1 MSLDEMTIQDDSS
14 EMTPEADTEA
24 LPPLTRYR
32 VSSYGADFDVEGLV
46 KRLER
51 GDIFVPDFQRAYVWT
66 PVQASQFIES
76 ILLGLPVPGIMLA
89 IEDDESE
96 SGKGRRYIVDG
107 LQRLTTLKAFLEGKF
122 PDGKPFRLKGVGEEF
137 EGKSYDEL
145 SGGDRRTIT
154 DYVIHATIIR
164 QEKPD
169 KDKSG
174 IYAVFRRL
182 NTNGTPLTPQEIRSA
197 IYQGR
202 FVRLLDE
209 LGQSE
214 DWRAVFPP
222 GRLALRKESEELIL
236 RFLALYNQSDS
247 YKKPLEMFLN
257 SFLEQ
262 HKDGPDDFLA
272 EQRRLFTDTL
282 AFIRQHLG
290 DDAFRTRAKVKRQ
303 FNRAVY
309 DSIMVGVAR
318 RLARGPVEHAEQMR
332 AAYERLLADERYSR
346 VIVGPTTDESS
357 VSERLKLATE
367 AFAAVE

>member
-1 MSLDEMTIQDDSS
+1 MSLETTTIQDDF
-14 EMTPEADTEA
+14 EVAPETDTED

-46 KRLER
+46 RRLER

-66 PVQASQFIES
+66 PAQASQFIES

-89 IEDDESE
+89 IEDDASDT
-96 SGKGRRYIVDG
+96 GKGRRYIVDG
-107 LQRLTTLKAFLEGKF
+107 LQRLTTLRAFLKGKF
-122 PDGKPFRLKGVGEEF
+122 PDGKPFKLNHVGKEF
-137 EGKSYDEL
+137 EGKSYMEL
-145 SGGDRRTIT
+145 SGGDQRAIS
-154 DYVIHATIIR
+154 DYIIHATIIR

-197 IYQGR
+197 IYQGS

-214 DWRAVFPP
+214 DWRAVFPS

-236 RFLALYNQSDS
+236 RFLALYHSSDS
-247 YKKPLEMFLN
+247 YKKPLETFLN
-257 SFLEQ
+257 VFLEQ
-262 HKDGPDDFLA
+262 NKDASDEFLSQ
-272 EQRRLFTDTL
+272 QRHLFVETL
-282 AFIRQHLG
+282 VFIRQHLG
-290 DDAFRTRAKVKRQ
+290 DDAFRTVARVRRQ

-318 RLARGPVEHAEQMR
+318 RLARGPVQHPEQMST
-332 AAYERLLADERYSR
+332 AYIRLLANEDYQR
-346 VIVGPTTDESS
+346 VVIGPTTDETS
-357 VSERLKLATE
+357 VNERLRLATE

>member
-1 MSLDEMTIQDDSS
+1 MDEMIPVYDLDDI
-14 EMTPEADTEA
+14 TPETDTEA

-89 IEDDESE
+89 IDDDESDT
-96 SGKGRRYIVDG
+96 GKGRRYIVDG
-107 LQRLTTLKAFLEGKF
+107 LQRLTTLKAFLDGKF
-122 PDGKPFRLKGVGEEF
+122 PDGRPFRLKNVGQEF
-137 EGKSYDEL
+137 EGKLYKEL
-145 SGGDRRTIT
+145 SSGDQRTIT
-154 DYVIHATIIR
+154 DYVLHAIIIK

-209 LGQSE
+209 LGQSD
-214 DWRAVFPP
+214 DWRAVFPS
-222 GRLALRKESEELIL
+222 GRLALRKESEELVL
-236 RFLALYNQSDS
+236 RFLALYDSSDS
-247 YKKPLEMFLN
+247 YKKPLETFLN
-257 SFLEQ
+257 AFLER
-262 HKDGPDDFLA
+262 HKNASEDFMGQ
-272 EQRRLFTDTL
+272 QRRLFTDTL

-290 DDAFRTRAKVKRQ
+290 DDAFRTMAKVRKQ

-318 RLARGPVEHAEQMR
+318 RLARGPVQHPEQMR
-332 AAYERLLADERYSR
+332 TAYDSLFANERYSR

-357 VSERLKLATE
+357 VNERLSLATE